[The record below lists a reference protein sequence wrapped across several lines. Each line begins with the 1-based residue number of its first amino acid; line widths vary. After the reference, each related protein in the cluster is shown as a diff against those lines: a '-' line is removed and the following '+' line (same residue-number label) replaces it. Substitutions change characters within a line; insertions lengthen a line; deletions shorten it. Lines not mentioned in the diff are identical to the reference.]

1 MVKFV
6 LSLLVILGIIF
17 ISNTGAFLLSH
28 KPKCEIAVFKGGKD
42 FSGEKIM
49 ANKSFVPFL
58 KTIGGVAKACKVKI
72 HVTDSY
78 KQLKTPTEFVLSSQM
93 PLALGRGIHFD
104 IQDPKGGV
112 VCNKLCMTARSWKT
126 LPEAKCFL
134 DNVQKKGIKFTEPN
148 LLDDGTTS
156 KLTHAEANALKEA
169 TQALCAPKTKDTKG

>member
-6 LSLLVILGIIF
+6 VSLLVIIS
-17 ISNTGAFLLSH
+17 ISNINAFLLSH
-28 KPKCEIAVFKGGKD
+28 KEKCEISLFKGGKD

-49 ANKSFVPFL
+49 ANKSFVPHL
-58 KTIGGVAKACKVKI
+58 KTIGSVAKACKVRI
-72 HVTDSY
+72 NVVDSY

-134 DNVQKKGIKFTEPN
+134 DNIQKKGIKFTEPN
-148 LLDDGTTS
+148 LLDDGTTA
-156 KLTHAEANALKEA
+156 KLTTTEANALKEA
-169 TQALCAPKTKDTKG
+169 TQKLCAPKTKGAKG